1 METIPEKLQ
10 DFKSFEKEI
19 FDIMCGI
26 ARGIMRE
33 HLEMLDLSI
42 MGLRDTEEYRNKD
55 IRESTIKTLMGEV
68 TYSRRYYK
76 TTDGRY
82 VFLLDELMGIDC
94 GCGLY
99 SDNLV
104 EQTVIECTE
113 KSYRKAAASISSLT
127 GQNISAMGAWGVLQ
141 NFGEKLT
148 QQENQLRE
156 LDACES
162 TGYLGNISSRV
173 IMQEMDDVWLSMQNE
188 KRQKRLENP
197 TDEAAV
203 NETTET
209 TQKKSKKA
217 GKKPI
222 HVGIAY
228 TGWTQTKDGKH
239 KTANKIAYASFD
251 KTTKF
256 VSDFEMLMRHRY
268 DMDGVE
274 RRITNGDG
282 DPWIK
287 AAAEMSDSIFQ
298 LDPYHRSQAII
309 RAISEKSD
317 RNDIYAAIKEKDVD
331 NALDIISDLHKAT
344 QDEKEQKKIEELYN
358 YFHSNKDNLLTWQE
372 RGITL
377 PEPPTGVTYR
387 NLGVQESNN
396 CSLVTLRMKH
406 RRCSWSV
413 NGADHMAGILCY
425 RHTIGLD
432 TMLGV
437 LPEAPPAK
445 EIVQPLSAAKAP
457 LHDGKG
463 YGADWLRT
471 EMPFEQAFKTNG
483 REAIRGILRMK
494 PPSGLYFV

>member
-1 METIPEKLQ
+1 
-10 DFKSFEKEI
+10 
-19 FDIMCGI
+19 
-26 ARGIMRE
+26 MRE

-42 MGLRDTEEYRNKD
+42 MALRDIEEYRHKG
-55 IRESTIKTLMGEV
+55 IRESTIKTLMGEI

-76 TTDGRY
+76 TTNGKHI
-82 VFLLDELMGIDC
+82 FLLDELMGIDS

-99 SDNLV
+99 SENLI

-127 GQNISAMGAWGVLQ
+127 GQSISAMGAWGVLQ
-141 NFGEKLT
+141 NFGEKLA
-148 QQENQLRE
+148 QQENRLKE
-156 LDACES
+156 LDAGGS
-162 TGYLGNISSRV
+162 TGHLGNIESGV
-173 IMQEMDDVWLSMQNE
+173 IMQEMDDVWISMQNA
-188 KRQKRLENP
+188 KRQKRVKEP
-197 TDEAAV
+197 TDEATVIEAPE
-203 NETTET
+203 N
-209 TQKKSKKA
+209 TQKKPKKA

-228 TGWTQTKDGKH
+228 TGWTQSKDGRH
-239 KTANKIAYASFD
+239 NTANKIAYASFD

-282 DPWIK
+282 DPWIR
-287 AAAEMSDSIFQ
+287 AAAQMRDSIFQ
-298 LDPYHRSQAII
+298 LDPYHRSQAIV

-317 RNDIYAAIKEKDVD
+317 RNDVYAAIKEKDVD
-331 NALDIISDLHKAT
+331 NVLDIISDLHKAT
-344 QDEKEQKKIEELYN
+344 QDEKEHEKIGELYS
-358 YFHSNKDNLLTWQE
+358 YFYSNKDSLLTWQE
-372 RGITL
+372 RGIEL
-377 PEPPTGVTYR
+377 PEPPAGVTYR
-387 NLGVQESNN
+387 NLGVQESSN
-396 CSLVTLRMKH
+396 CTLITLRMKH

-413 NGADHMAGILCY
+413 NGANHMAGILCY

-471 EMPFEQAFKTNG
+471 EMPFEHAFKTNG
-483 REAIRGILRMK
+483 REAIRGILSLK
-494 PPSGLYFV
+494 PPSGLSFI